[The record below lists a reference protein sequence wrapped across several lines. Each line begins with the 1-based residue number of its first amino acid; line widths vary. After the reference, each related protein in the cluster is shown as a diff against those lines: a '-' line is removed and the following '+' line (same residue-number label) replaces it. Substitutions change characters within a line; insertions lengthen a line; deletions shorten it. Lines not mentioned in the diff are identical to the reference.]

1 VPERVPFVSF
11 PLMPRPPT
19 PTLFPYTTLFR
30 SDQPTRHQEPTMTK
44 TTAQAAALVLSVLM
58 TAATVAGMNGIATKQ
73 YAAADSLAMAP
84 RSEEHTAELQSRGH
98 VVRRHPLDYNAQKA
112 RP

>member
-1 VPERVPFVSF
+1 MPFVASRF
-11 PLMPRPPT
+11 EARAET
-19 PTLFPYTTLFR
+19 PIVHPSEHETRFRTT
-30 SDQPTRHQEPTMTK
+30 QAQEPTMTK

-84 RSEEHTAELQSRGH
+84 YGQAH
-98 VVRRHPLDYNAQKA
+98 VAAQHVTIVGRRANA
-112 RP
+112 